1 MRKRSLGDHTLQ
13 RNRPRRKIIG
23 VRDQA
28 LLSVSSVC
36 SDCLHGFDSV
46 IIDLCLL
53 VSHQPWFQSAVQ
65 MIIPKYLTAPSL
77 PKGYVCVE
85 KKKKTESGVKYSL
98 TLL

>member
-1 MRKRSLGDHTLQ
+1 MRKRSLGDHPL
-13 RNRPRRKIIG
+13 PGRKLID

-53 VSHQPWFQSAVQ
+53 VSHKPWFQSAVH
-65 MIIPKYLTAPSL
+65 
-77 PKGYVCVE
+77 G
-85 KKKKTESGVKYSL
+85 
-98 TLL
+98 